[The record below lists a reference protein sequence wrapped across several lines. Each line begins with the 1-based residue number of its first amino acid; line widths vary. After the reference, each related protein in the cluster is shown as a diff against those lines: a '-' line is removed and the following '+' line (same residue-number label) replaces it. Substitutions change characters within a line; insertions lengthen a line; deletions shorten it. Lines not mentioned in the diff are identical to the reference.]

1 MLGHLRRAIQ
11 FNLDHSGKHG
21 FPCGLSADWNDCL
34 VLGQDGETTFVAFQL
49 RYALK
54 TYIEISETLEKEE
67 EVKWAKAHLK
77 NLG

>member
-1 MLGHLRRAIQ
+1 LKRAIQ

-34 VLGQDGETTFVAFQL
+34 CLGIDGESTFVAFQL

-54 TYIEISETLEKEE
+54 TYSEIAELLSKQDE
-67 EVKWAKAHLK
+67 
-77 NLG
+77 